1 MEILSVCKK
10 IRAGP
15 VLTPRRAYTLSTVE
29 YTPMGGQ
36 ICHFD
41 LPPMMHRVVTGL
53 SPATRSHV
61 DATSCREMHSSQM
74 ALAEPSALQHGR
86 TNGNKTKN
94 KKSSKKQKQTKI
106 FLNVPPEV
114 FVARDSFCRP
124 AQKNFTT
131 GLKPPDRS
139 CRFRQRTLIER
150 RRLTVGRSSRSES
163 CPLHPAQGTSDAGGD
178 DDDDSDVK
186 RRTSS
191 GTLSVFRCLP
201 TMSVEDLPGYDLT
214 FHEIT
219 CQRHISQGPDPP
231 PQRHNSVT
239 TGTAPRVPPTHPPPP
254 PPPLPPATGAR
265 GVPPGYPPGGPKR
278 GLAGYPGNG
287 PKRGPGGVPL
297 GGSRNGSREACLL
310 IKDSKLCK
318 SGQSWSGLMA
328 VGAVRKHLD

>member
-1 MEILSVCKK
+1 M
-10 IRAGP
+10 
-15 VLTPRRAYTLSTVE
+15 
-29 YTPMGGQ
+29 
-36 ICHFD
+36 
-41 LPPMMHRVVTGL
+41 
-53 SPATRSHV
+53 
-61 DATSCREMHSSQM
+61 
-74 ALAEPSALQHGR
+74 
-86 TNGNKTKN
+86 
-94 KKSSKKQKQTKI
+94 
-106 FLNVPPEV
+106 

-239 TGTAPRVPPTHPPPP
+239 TGTAPRVPPPHPPTD
-254 PPPLPPATGAR
+254 PPADPRKR
-265 GVPPGYPPGGPKR
+265 GPPVVPPGVPRGTPETPPPGTPRTLPADPRKR
-278 GLAGYPGNG
+278 GLAGYPRGTPREARNG
-287 PKRGPGGVPL
+287 VWRGTPETARNGVPAGYPWEGPETGPGRPASL
-297 GGSRNGSREACLL
+297 
-310 IKDSKLCK
+310 SKTPNFAK
-318 SGQSWSGLMA
+318 VVK
-328 VGAVRKHLD
+328 VGRV

>member
-1 MEILSVCKK
+1 M
-10 IRAGP
+10 
-15 VLTPRRAYTLSTVE
+15 
-29 YTPMGGQ
+29 
-36 ICHFD
+36 
-41 LPPMMHRVVTGL
+41 
-53 SPATRSHV
+53 
-61 DATSCREMHSSQM
+61 
-74 ALAEPSALQHGR
+74 
-86 TNGNKTKN
+86 
-94 KKSSKKQKQTKI
+94 
-106 FLNVPPEV
+106 

-219 CQRHISQGPDPP
+219 CQRHIPQGPDPP
-231 PQRHNSVT
+231 PQRHNPVT
-239 TGTAPRVPPTHPPPP
+239 TGTAPRVPPPHPPPTP
-254 PPPLPPATGAR
+254 RPTPGTGVRR
-265 GVPPGYPPGGPKR
+265 GYPRGTPRVPPGYPLRTPSGRPPETGSAGVPPGVPRGTPETPPRYPRRTLPADPRKR
-278 GLAGYPGNG
+278 GLAGYPRGTPREARNG
-287 PKRGPGGVPL
+287 VWRGTPETARNGVPAGYPWEGPETGPGRPASL
-297 GGSRNGSREACLL
+297 
-310 IKDSKLCK
+310 SKTPNFAK
-318 SGQSWSGLMA
+318 VVK
-328 VGAVRKHLD
+328 VGRV

>member
-1 MEILSVCKK
+1 
-10 IRAGP
+10 
-15 VLTPRRAYTLSTVE
+15 
-29 YTPMGGQ
+29 
-36 ICHFD
+36 
-41 LPPMMHRVVTGL
+41 
-53 SPATRSHV
+53 
-61 DATSCREMHSSQM
+61 
-74 ALAEPSALQHGR
+74 
-86 TNGNKTKN
+86 
-94 KKSSKKQKQTKI
+94 
-106 FLNVPPEV
+106 V

-239 TGTAPRVPPTHPPPP
+239 TGTAPRVPPPHPQPTPPADPRNRGPPGVPPGYPRGTPRVPPPDPSSRPPGNGVRRGTPGGTPGYPRNAPQVP
-254 PPPLPPATGAR
+254 PPDPPGRPPETGSG